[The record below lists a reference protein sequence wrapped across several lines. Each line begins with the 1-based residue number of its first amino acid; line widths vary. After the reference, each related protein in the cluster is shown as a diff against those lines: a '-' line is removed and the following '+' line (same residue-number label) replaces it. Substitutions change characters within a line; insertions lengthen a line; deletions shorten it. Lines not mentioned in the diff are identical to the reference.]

1 MESVIVIGN
10 KAAIVVIA
18 TLIVWVLQRI
28 SLQPNVTK
36 QYPFLKSPIARLAL
50 SLMGASFAVDFFS
63 FYVPAP
69 SELVLNAGVMLLL
82 IWIYAAWKTGKLVRN
97 QNVTRYEKD

>member
-10 KAAIVVIA
+10 KAAIAVIA

-28 SLQPNVTK
+28 SLQQSVID
-36 QYPFLKSPIARLAL
+36 QYPFLKSPIARFAL

-63 FYVPAP
+63 FYVPAT
-69 SELVLNAGVMLLL
+69 SELFLNAGVMLLL
-82 IWIYAAWKTGKLVRN
+82 IWIYAAWKAGKLVRN
-97 QNVTRYEKD
+97 QNT